1 MRKIFTTVIALA
13 LGPTIAM
20 ADTAAD
26 CNQSDNLD
34 ISIKACTELIEKY
47 KLDKANLAGAYFN
60 RGNAYSDKKN
70 YPAAIANYGKALE
83 LQPDNAGIYYNRGR
97 AYRLNGQPDLAVAS
111 YNKAIELDPKD
122 ANALSNR
129 GHAYRDLGN
138 NEKAIA
144 DFRAALAI
152 NPTHDRA
159 LAHLKELGVAP

>member
-1 MRKIFTTVIALA
+1 
-13 LGPTIAM
+13 
-20 ADTAAD
+20 
-26 CNQSDNLD
+26 
-34 ISIKACTELIEKY
+34 
-47 KLDKANLAGAYFN
+47 
-60 RGNAYSDKKN
+60 
-70 YPAAIANYGKALE
+70 
-83 LQPDNAGIYYNRGR
+83 
-97 AYRLNGQPDLAVAS
+97 VAS

-159 LAHLKELGVAP
+159 LAHLKQLGVAP

>member
-1 MRKIFTTVIALA
+1 VRKIVTTIIALS
-13 LGPTIAM
+13 LGATGAI
-20 ADTAAD
+20 ADTAGD

-34 ISIKACTELIEKY
+34 LSIKACTELIEKY
-47 KLDKANLAGAYFN
+47 KLDNVNLAGAYFN
-60 RGNAYSDKKN
+60 RGNAYSDKKD
-70 YPAAIANYGKALE
+70 YKAAIDNYGKAIE
-83 LQPDNAGIYYNRGR
+83 LQPRNAGFYYNRGR

-111 YNKAIELDPKD
+111 YSKAIELDPKD

-138 NEKAIA
+138 KEKAIA

-159 LAHLKELGVAP
+159 LAHLKQLGVAP